1 MNILIPALLIFIVAI
16 MVIELFSMAIRN
28 ARDPNRGTVRKRLKK
43 IVPIGERIGKQ
54 PNLTKQNRQ
63 LSTVSFF
70 QKIYESLPGINAL
83 NKLLIQADCRYNL
96 GTVVLVSFLLGL
108 VAAIV
113 LRYFR
118 FSIPMAIGAALLI
131 AVIPWLILMRKR
143 HNLFQRFKRQLPE
156 AAGLI
161 ARSLRAGHSL
171 PTGMGMV
178 AEEFGSPIGPV
189 FREAIEEINYGGS
202 VTEALKKIGLRFD
215 SQETHFF
222 VMGVALQRET
232 GGNLSEI
239 LDNLSRMIRE
249 RFRLEAKIK
258 ILSTESK
265 WTAWAM
271 AIIPIVLFIILHFIN
286 PKHTQ
291 FLMEDPTG
299 RTALLIAIIFAG
311 LGAIVMRKMVN
322 FKV

>member
-1 MNILIPALLIFIVAI
+1 MNIIIPALVIFIIAV

-28 ARDPNRGTVRKRLKK
+28 ARDPNRGTVRKRLRK
-43 IVPIGERIGKQ
+43 IVPIGEKKRKQ
-54 PNLTKQNRQ
+54 PDIKKQNRE
-63 LSTVSFF
+63 LSSVSFF

-83 NKLLIQADCRYNL
+83 NKLLIQADSRYNL
-96 GTVVLVSFLLGL
+96 GTMVSVSILLGL
-108 VAAIV
+108 VSAII

-118 FSIPMAIGAALLI
+118 FSLPLAITAALLI
-131 AVIPWLILMRKR
+131 AALPWLILMRKR
-143 HNLFQRFKRQLPE
+143 HNLYQRFKRQLPE

-161 ARSLRAGHSL
+161 SRSLRAGHSL

-189 FREAIEEINYGGS
+189 FREVIEDINYGGS
-202 VTEALKKIGLRFD
+202 VTEALKKISLRFD

-222 VMGVALQRET
+222 IMGVALQRET

-271 AIIPIVLFIILHFIN
+271 FLIPVVLFIILHFIN
-286 PKHTQ
+286 PEHTR

-299 RTALLIAIIFAG
+299 RTALLIALILTG
-311 LGAIVMRKMVN
+311 LGGIIMRKMIN
-322 FKV
+322 FNV